1 MKRTSSFFLL
11 GLALIVLAAG
21 LAGYSYWQK
30 GALDSELKSL
40 DRSLANV
47 NSKVLQYEENKIT
60 EAISAK
66 SAVTSLKMTRVEWS
80 SLINDIRKT
89 IPKMN
94 GGSPLVEVLSYAG
107 SSNKQI
113 SLNVRTSSESTS
125 SFLDVATLIKN
136 FNESDNFK
144 DTFVPSIG
152 SSVDSE
158 GNKVLSFVV
167 NTSYVPSADNLSDF
181 SEEPVFEEPAIEEP
195 VIEVKPVTVPR

>member
-167 NTSYVPSADNLSDF
+167 NTSYVPSTDNLSDF
-181 SEEPVFEEPAIEEP
+181 PEEPAFEEPAIEEP
-195 VIEVKPVTVPR
+195 AAEVKPVTVPR